1 MLQTLERERE
11 NILVSFCHTNTL
23 VQCNGVTFDG
33 TLYKHVD
40 GVAVGSPV
48 GSSLAN
54 AFLLYHQRKLA
65 RKLSTP
71 I

>member
-1 MLQTLERERE
+1 M
-11 NILVSFCHTNTL
+11 NTL